1 MSFINWG
8 SESREQL
15 RIRKRLE
22 EDYLQAVFEQRAA
35 NAAATASAAAGSG
48 GVEKSS
54 LIVAIDSGWNFYRLD
69 YVTGESLQLT
79 EVGERPAGIAAVLGA
94 VTDSASGDIW
104 LSIIWNPCYPAL
116 CIAEPL
122 IIRVTVDGDTVS
134 WGDLIETDSVAG
146 GTSFAWN
153 SDDLSIIR
161 TEVPMFTPIDLS
173 GVNIVRV
180 DTQTGESLVVS
191 EIGYSQDMILPR
203 IISSKSKGWV
213 WILFIQTGIPNPAE
227 VQYYLFHLDLS
238 TGGAT
243 ILPEDCIQFTL
254 DKTINRVT
262 LDNATGLFVGTS
274 GGKAGSLALISSFNS
289 NGIISS
295 ILDEIRVVTITD
307 LI

>member
-1 MSFINWG
+1 MTFINWG
-8 SESREQL
+8 SESQEQL
-15 RIRKRLE
+15 RIRRRLE
-22 EDYLQAVFEQRAA
+22 EEHLQAVFEQRAA

-48 GVEKSS
+48 GVEKSP
-54 LIVAIDSGWNFYRLD
+54 LIVVINSSQNFYRLN
-69 YVTGESLQLT
+69 YETGESLQLT
-79 EVGERPAGIAAVLGA
+79 EVGERPAGITAVLGA
-94 VTDSASGDIW
+94 VTDLASGDIW
-104 LSIIWNPCYPAL
+104 LSVIWNPCYPSL
-116 CIAEPL
+116 CVGESL
-122 IIRVTVDGDTVS
+122 LIRVTVDGDTVS
-134 WGDLIETDSVAG
+134 WGDLIATDPVAG
-146 GTSFAWN
+146 GNSFAWN

-161 TEVPMFTPIDLS
+161 TEAPMFTPIDLS
-173 GVNIVRV
+173 GVNLVRM

-191 EIGYSQDMILPR
+191 EIAYSQDMMRPR

-213 WILFIQTGIPNPAE
+213 WILFIQAGETDPDA

-254 DKTINRVT
+254 DRTINRVT

-274 GGKAGSLALISSFNS
+274 GGRAGELALISSFNS

-295 ILDEIRVVTITD
+295 ILDEFGSVLLTD

>member
-1 MSFINWG
+1 M
-8 SESREQL
+8 
-15 RIRKRLE
+15 E

-35 NAAATASAAAGSG
+35 TAAATASAAAGSG

-54 LIVAIDSGWNFYRLD
+54 LIVVIDSSQNFYRLD
-69 YVTGESLQLT
+69 YVTGESLPLT
-79 EVGERPAGIAAVLGA
+79 EVGEKPAGISSVLGA

-104 LSIIWNPCYPAL
+104 LSVTYNPCYPAL
-116 CIAEPL
+116 CTSIEYFL
-122 IIRVTVDGDTVS
+122 IRVTVDGDTVS
-134 WGDLIETDSVAG
+134 WGDLIATDPVAG
-146 GTSFAWN
+146 GTPFAWN

-161 TEVPMFTPIDLS
+161 TEVTMFTPIDLG
-173 GVNIVRV
+173 GVNIVRM

-191 EIGYSQDMILPR
+191 EITYSQDMILPR

-213 WILFIQTGIPNPAE
+213 WILFIQTGIPNPEE

-238 TGGAT
+238 TGGTT

-254 DKTINRVT
+254 NKTINRVT

-274 GGKAGSLALISSFNS
+274 GGKRGELAFISSFNS
-289 NGIISS
+289 DGIISS
-295 ILDEIRVVTITD
+295 ILDELRGVTITD

>member
-35 NAAATASAAAGSG
+35 NAAAAGSG
-48 GVEKSS
+48 GVEKNP
-54 LIVAIDSGWNFYRLD
+54 LIIVIDSSQTFYRLN
-69 YVTGESLQLT
+69 YETGESLQLT
-79 EVGERPAGIAAVLGA
+79 EVGERPAGISSVLGA

-104 LSIIWNPCYPAL
+104 LSVTYNPCYPSL
-116 CIAEPL
+116 CTSIEYFL
-122 IIRVTVDGDTVS
+122 IRVTVDGDTVS
-134 WGDLIETDSVAG
+134 WGDLISTDSVAG

-153 SDDLSIIR
+153 SNDLSIIR
-161 TEVPMFTPIDLS
+161 TEVPMFTPIDLG
-173 GVNIVRV
+173 GVNLVRM

-191 EIGYSQDMILPR
+191 EIAYSQDMMLPR

-213 WILFIQTGIPNPAE
+213 WILFIQAGETDPEA

-243 ILPEDCIQFTL
+243 VLSEDCIQFTL

-262 LDNATGLFVGTS
+262 LDNATGLFVGAS
-274 GGKAGSLALISSFNS
+274 GGKAGELALISSFNS

-295 ILDEIRVVTITD
+295 VPDEFGSVLLTD

>member
-35 NAAATASAAAGSG
+35 NAAATASAAGSG

-54 LIVAIDSGWNFYRLD
+54 LIVVIDSGWNFYRLD
-69 YVTGESLQLT
+69 YVTGEWTPLSA
-79 EVGERPAGIAAVLGA
+79 VRERPAGITAVLGA

-104 LSIIWNPCYPAL
+104 LSVTDNPCYPSL
-116 CIAEPL
+116 CFAEPR

-161 TEVPMFTPIDLS
+161 TEVPMVTPIDLG
-173 GVNIVRV
+173 GVNIVRM

-191 EIGYSQDMILPR
+191 EIAYSQDMMFPR

-213 WILFIQTGIPNPAE
+213 WILFIQAGEADPEE

-243 ILPEDCIQFTL
+243 VLPEDCIQFTL

-274 GGKAGSLALISSFNS
+274 GGKGGSLALISSFNS
-289 NGIISS
+289 DGIISS
-295 ILDEIRVVTITD
+295 ILDELRVVTITD